1 MRDITLRPILY
12 ISEPYSPWENS
23 TTQQNIQ
30 VDTCKSPETRCPDGL
45 GARSGEMLMIGTR
58 TIPEPIGILERTLHH
73 APPKDALLHGRV
85 RLCRSCGC
93 ETSNDRICDNCARAL
108 REERAAA
115 LGERCR
121 VHRVQ
126 YVEDLPPRVLKAHRD
141 EWEGS

>member
-1 MRDITLRPILY
+1 MRDITLRLILY
-12 ISEPYSPWENS
+12 ISEPYSPWEHWATPANHQKHDAL
-23 TTQQNIQ
+23 T
-30 VDTCKSPETRCPDGL
+30 GL
-45 GARSGEMLMIGTR
+45 VPAQGEMLMIGTR
-58 TIPEPIGILERTLHH
+58 TIPEPIGMLERTLHH

-121 VHRVQ
+121 IHRVQ

-141 EWEGS
+141 EWGRC

>member
-12 ISEPYSPWENS
+12 ISEPYSPWEHWATPANHQKHDAL
-23 TTQQNIQ
+23 T
-30 VDTCKSPETRCPDGL
+30 GL
-45 GARSGEMLMIGTR
+45 VPAQGEMLMIGTR
-58 TIPEPIGILERTLHH
+58 TIPEPIGMLERTLYH

-115 LGERCR
+115 LDERCR
-121 VHRVQ
+121 IHRVQ

-141 EWEGS
+141 EWGRC

>member
-12 ISEPYSPWENS
+12 ISEPYSPWEHWATPANHQKHDAL
-23 TTQQNIQ
+23 T
-30 VDTCKSPETRCPDGL
+30 GL
-45 GARSGEMLMIGTR
+45 VPAQGEMLMIGTR
-58 TIPEPIGILERTLHH
+58 TIPEPIGMLERTLHH

-121 VHRVQ
+121 IHRVR